1 MGRNKS
7 NSVLKNINHN
17 SNDQA
22 AMMMPSSIN
31 SSIDFKN

>member
-7 NSVLKNINHN
+7 NSVLKNTKQN
-17 SNDQA
+17 SNDQT